1 MERALSVEEKIRRA
15 EEIYERKRQ
24 GENRTVAKVSV
35 NNNKKDI
42 KLLKKMLIQMLV
54 CTAIYFIIYGVNN
67 NEYVFSED
75 FTNKVKEILSYDTNF
90 MELYNNIQNDLK
102 QLIKKDE
109 EIPPEEAIG
118 GAEETMGETEKNM
131 NNNQEESS
139 ISEEKN
145 SQSEIIENNGLENQ
159 NIETLDN
166 ETNAVQENNIQALS
180 QEEQD
185 ILAIKNTTSFIKPVD
200 GIISSKF
207 GRRETA
213 TGNVPKNHTGTDIAA
228 NLGTK
233 IKSSTDGEVVLASEQ
248 GDFRKTFKNTNRRS
262 KHNLCTL

>member
-1 MERALSVEEKIRRA
+1 MERVLSVEEKIRRA

-24 GENRTVAKVSV
+24 GGNRTVAKVSV
-35 NNNKKDI
+35 NNNKKDL
-42 KLLKKMLIQMLV
+42 KLLKKMLIQIIA
-54 CTAIYFIIYGVNN
+54 CTAIYLTIYTINN
-67 NEYVFSED
+67 NQYVFSKD
-75 FTNKVKEILSYDTNF
+75 FTNKVNDILSYDTNF
-90 MELYNNIQNDLK
+90 IELYNNVQNNLK

-109 EIPPEEAIG
+109 EIHQEESIG
-118 GAEETMGETEKNM
+118 GAEETIS
-131 NNNQEESS
+131 NNQEESVTNV
-139 ISEEKN
+139 ENN
-145 SQSEIIENNGLENQ
+145 SQGENNTIDKDSTDDESKEIFNNEQ
-159 NIETLDN
+159 NI
-166 ETNAVQENNIQALS
+166 VQENNIQQLS

-200 GIISSKF
+200 GKISSKF

-248 GDFRKTFKNTNRRS
+248 GDFRKAFKNSNRGS
-262 KHNLCTL
+262 KHYLCTL

>member
-1 MERALSVEEKIRRA
+1 MEFIMERVLSVEEKIRRA

-35 NNNKKDI
+35 NNNKKDL

-54 CTAIYFIIYGVNN
+54 CIAIYLIIYTINN
-67 NEYVFSED
+67 NQYVFSKD
-75 FTNKVKEILSYDTNF
+75 FTNKVNEILSYDTNF
-90 MELYNNIQNDLK
+90 MELYNNIQNNLK
-102 QLIKKDE
+102 QLIKKDKE
-109 EIPPEEAIG
+109 SLPKESIG
-118 GAEETMGETEKNM
+118 GAEETP
-131 NNNQEESS
+131 NNNQEEST
-139 ISEEKN
+139 ISEENN
-145 SQSEIIENNGLENQ
+145 SQSENIDNSSLENEKKEALNNEQ
-159 NIETLDN
+159 NI
-166 ETNAVQENNIQALS
+166 VQENNGQQLS

-185 ILAIKNTTSFIKPVD
+185 ILSIKNTTSFIKPVD

-248 GDFRKTFKNTNRRS
+248 GDYRKAFKNPNRRS
-262 KHNLCTL
+262 KHNLCSL

>member
-1 MERALSVEEKIRRA
+1 MERVLSVEEKIRRA

-35 NNNKKDI
+35 NNNKKDL
-42 KLLKKMLIQMLV
+42 KLLKKMLMQIIV
-54 CTAIYFIIYGVNN
+54 CTAIYLTIYTINN
-67 NEYVFSED
+67 NQYVFSKD
-75 FTNKVKEILSYDTNF
+75 FTNKVNDILSYDTNF
-90 MELYNNIQNDLK
+90 MELYNNVQNNLK

-109 EIPPEEAIG
+109 EIHQEESIG
-118 GAEETMGETEKNM
+118 GAEETTS
-131 NNNQEESS
+131 NNQKESVTNVENNS
-139 ISEEKN
+139 QGENNTIDKN
-145 SQSEIIENNGLENQ
+145 STEDEGKETLNNEQ
-159 NIETLDN
+159 NI
-166 ETNAVQENNIQALS
+166 VQENNIQQLS

-200 GIISSKF
+200 GKISSKF

-248 GDFRKTFKNTNRRS
+248 GDFRKAFKNSNRGS
-262 KHNLCTL
+262 KHYLCTL